1 MSTATRTATGH
12 LMNLPGQAHVAE
24 GPLDLNGMYL
34 AHHAFRR
41 DLARFAVAARETPVD
56 ATDVWRALAVR
67 WEEFSGILHHHHTT
81 EDDVLWPQL
90 LDTVDASG
98 DAEGRATLEAME
110 AEHGTIDPAL
120 AACTA
125 AFGEMAGHPCADHR
139 NALDVRVTSV
149 RTLLAE
155 HLRHEET
162 EALPL
167 LQRTL
172 SVEQN
177 AAMEKAVGTAY
188 PPRMIPFL
196 VPWVMHEVPDDLG
209 AGFLREAGWVYAVL
223 LRVLRPRF
231 ARAERR
237 VFRHV

>member
-1 MSTATRTATGH
+1 MSTPTTARPQIC
-12 LMNLPGQAHVAE
+12 LPGQAHVAE
-24 GPLDLNGMYL
+24 GPHDQTGMYL
-34 AHHAFRR
+34 MHHAFRR
-41 DLARFAVAARETPVD
+41 DLAAFEAAVRQTPLHDD
-56 ATDVWRALAVR
+56 ATWRLLQRR
-67 WEEFSGILHHHHTT
+67 WDRFVEVLHHHHEA
-81 EDDVLWPQL
+81 EDAHIWPLMLAQVSGEDRAVLE
-90 LDTVDASG
+90 S
-98 DAEGRATLEAME
+98 ME

-149 RTLLAE
+149 RTPLAE
-155 HLRHEET
+155 HLRHEES

-188 PPRMIPFL
+188 PPRMVPFL

-209 AGFLREAGWVYAVL
+209 ADFLREAGWVYAVL